1 MGGGSRL
8 APAAPSVVGEELG
21 HQVFR
26 PPSSKP
32 PSLSD
37 LGQKNPVPPAS
48 RPERALEVGVGVGT
62 MPRVAEDTQGAGRPA
77 SHSMRPVTSLGLGVG
92 PVGETEGLLVWIP
105 PCSS

>member
-1 MGGGSRL
+1 
-8 APAAPSVVGEELG
+8 
-21 HQVFR
+21 
-26 PPSSKP
+26 
-32 PSLSD
+32 
-37 LGQKNPVPPAS
+37 
-48 RPERALEVGVGVGT
+48 